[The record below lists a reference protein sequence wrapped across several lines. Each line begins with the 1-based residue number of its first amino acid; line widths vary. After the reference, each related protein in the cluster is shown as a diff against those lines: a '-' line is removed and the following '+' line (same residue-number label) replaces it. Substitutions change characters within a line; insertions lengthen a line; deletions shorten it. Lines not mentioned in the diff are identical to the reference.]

1 MCLKMMFKINP
12 RVNRRSCPFFNSHFR
27 VILHFLQQRGF
38 MGSQAV
44 GPMFT
49 WFRPKIDGFQAVHLI
64 PRQLKI
70 PGFDCHVPIKVV
82 NLGPNF
88 WTIPCLVKSKPMSP
102 ELGRK

>member
-1 MCLKMMFKINP
+1 
-12 RVNRRSCPFFNSHFR
+12 
-27 VILHFLQQRGF
+27 
-38 MGSQAV
+38 MGSQAA

-82 NLGPNF
+82 VLGHPQFLDDPMSNM
-88 WTIPCLVKSKPMSP
+88 VKSKQTMSP
-102 ELGRK
+102 ELSPGK